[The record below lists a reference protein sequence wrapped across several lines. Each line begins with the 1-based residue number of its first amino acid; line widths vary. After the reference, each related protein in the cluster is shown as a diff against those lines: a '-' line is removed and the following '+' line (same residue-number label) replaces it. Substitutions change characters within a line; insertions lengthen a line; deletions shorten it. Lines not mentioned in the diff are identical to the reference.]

1 MKCIKTEDDGHEVDG
16 VGVEDGGV
24 RSVQVC
30 VAQCGD
36 SASSFTAVK
45 SKPSN
50 PYQVNPQH

>member
-24 RSVQVC
+24 RSVLVC

-36 SASSFTAVK
+36 CASSFTAVK

-50 PYQVNPQH
+50 PHQVNPQH